1 MPIRRRFSTI
11 FFVLLATAAFTG
23 GAWAQ
28 VTSGNA
34 FTIGGVD
41 VDVTGADALKARDQ
55 AVREA
60 KRRAVGL
67 LIERMVA
74 PEDRSKVPP
83 VDDARLEAW
92 SAASSSPRNVPPEIA
107 SPAP

>member
-1 MPIRRRFSTI
+1 MLDSGAKITKNRTPAMPIGRRFSTI
-11 FFVLLATAAFTG
+11 FLTLLAIASLAGAAS
-23 GAWAQ
+23 AQ

-41 VDVTGADALKARDQ
+41 VDVTGADAIKAREQ

-74 PEDRSKVPP
+74 PEDRSKVPK
-83 VDDARLEAW
+83 VDDTRLEGIV
-92 SAASSSPRNVPPEIA
+92 RG
-107 SPAP
+107 